1 MNATE
6 IQSGLHG
13 FYGTQEWHRW
23 SILFPKMLL
32 TDGAKYLADK
42 CEAYWFMD
50 LIASYQRTALKDKS
64 LQDIQFW
71 TLRKNPK
78 GSRYAATLICERDTG
93 DIAIKQEIE
102 FTDFPL
108 DEIKLYVQPM
118 GDGLYTI
125 LLPSE
130 Y

>member
-1 MNATE
+1 MNAME
-6 IQSGLHG
+6 IQQIKTGLNG
-13 FYGTQEWHRW
+13 FYGTNEWHRW

-32 TDGAKYLADK
+32 TDGAKYVADK
-42 CEAYWFMD
+42 CEAYWLMD
-50 LIASYQRTALKDKS
+50 NIASHQRKALQDKK

-71 TLRKNPK
+71 TLKLNAK

-102 FTDFPL
+102 YTDFPL
-108 DEIKLYVQPM
+108 PEIKLYVQPM
-118 GDGLYTI
+118 GDGLYCI
-125 LLPSE
+125 CE